1 MGVIAGVVTL
11 LVLLHLAGLV
21 SLHPLV
27 ARAHLWADTAHNLT
41 SCLSLAGAQAALP
54 PWEGALAF
62 TPPCRREGGW
72 WGPAG
77 TGCRVQSRHHRSA
90 DRSSEPIAVPVQ
102 APADDPPQHLDQEA
116 KPEALAQAT
125 TTTQSVRPTSQ
136 RSVARY
142 ELGQVENVF
151 DEKGSVRDNDS
162 YSKEQDQRY
171 RQQILS
177 EHRGN
182 GTSIWYSNNG
192 SLPTAEC
199 ETNARTCG
207 FSHSRNYWSRRLA
220 LYSEASRLKWHQN
233 LALST
238 RDERR
243 LYQTRR
249 VMEHFSPVEAV
260 ESVHLS
266 APGRPEKGPPKVYS
280 EYVGAAGKA
289 HESGSATE
297 ERSWGTHDDEPPPD
311 LTERLQAFL
320 RDDSNTFKNLDTDP
334 SQASRTLLDWNQLTP
349 GDNPPRSRKR
359 RSVIT
364 DPKMLDFRAYDCGS
378 PTDVR
383 SVTTAPDASCE
394 EQRELETVKNSTY
407 LLLQEAEKTRLT
419 IHRCFQTTSRMSSV
433 CNFPTGHTTTVM
445 GDWYFSRTT
454 PIPVSTCLEWY
465 TERKFGNY
473 QSLKWNATN
482 YVSSH
487 GNDGYQWGVS
497 ADVHCSGA
505 KGYYKPGFT
514 LSGANSVKNLLV
526 YYHHTIIL
534 ETLSGYVDATH
545 QRVHV
550 DDLDITLPC
559 GVKKERCATDRH
571 GTFLWERPYDD
582 ELCPLYL
589 SRGPVKGVD
598 LTDSVGLTA
607 FMSTDGSHLRLTK
620 KEPTSRCG
628 AIVYPTDFSELFLTT
643 EMTYKPFLRRLHPSE
658 ISITTYSN
666 SKDKW
671 IFSQTTKE
679 RNEAL
684 LALQQRQCKR
694 DIRLRAGQYA
704 LRAAEQGALADGET
718 ASLGDGHF
726 ITSSGEVF
734 YSYRCRPITVRARQT
749 SDNKCYD
756 ALPVTLREA
765 DYQAY
770 YKSRGFAEAE
780 AKAKLARDRA
790 QRNASAPSAPNDDS
804 QSRLRTDQPIPRD
817 GFFMEP
823 KTHRL
828 LTTANQIICA
838 PPFHP
843 IYRNAM
849 HNWLEYSP
857 SSYRMAAPP
866 IVAAGEKFDLDAL
879 LIDTVDE
886 RDYED
891 GGPASFID
899 MRAFEIY
906 TQAPR
911 GGTATAIQLWE
922 GAAQGSSPYGAEHFF
937 PDLDGLNETI
947 QSGALGF
954 LSWFYTFMEVWGK
967 VCSFFI
973 GTYLA
978 YQLLSWVG
986 GVVCRLLTLRAAGNP
1001 CMHVIYA
1008 CCPSFGDLIRQP
1020 GNIVRM
1026 LCFPK
1031 PFRPP
1036 KTRED
1041 AERGSYVMVEL
1052 TEKEKKE
1059 RRRQRRKEWHQHQEK
1074 LMELFAAR
1082 VATVLEV
1089 TLEHI
1094 LQRHPALQLP
1104 PLDAAEFPGEATALP
1119 RAAAAITISSLL
1131 PPDYSLAEELQKAA
1145 RDLPYPPM
1153 P

>member
-1 MGVIAGVVTL
+1 MGVVVGAVAL
-11 LVLLHLAGLV
+11 PVFLHLTGLV
-21 SLHPLV
+21 SFHPLV
-27 ARAHLWADTAHNLT
+27 AKAHLWADTAHNLT

-54 PWEGALAF
+54 PGGALPTFA
-62 TPPCRREGGW
+62 PPSRQGGFW
-72 WGPAG
+72 WGLTD
-77 TGCRVQSRHHRSA
+77 TGCGVRRRRLRSA
-90 DRSSEPIAVPVQ
+90 DEPPAIPVSVSV
-102 APADDPPQHLDQEA
+102 DEA
-116 KPEALAQAT
+116 FRRIGEEAEANPKALARAVAA
-125 TTTQSVRPTSQ
+125 TQSERPTSQ

-142 ELGQVENVF
+142 ELGQVENLF
-151 DEKGSVRDNDS
+151 DENGSVRDDDF
-162 YSKEQDQRY
+162 YSREQDQKY
-171 RQQILS
+171 RTQILA

-182 GTSIWYSNNG
+182 GTSFWYSNNG

-207 FSHSRNYWSRRLA
+207 FSHSRNYWSRCLA
-220 LYSEASRLKWHQN
+220 MYSEAARLKWHQN

-249 VMEHFSPVEAV
+249 VMEHFSPVEV
-260 ESVHLS
+260 VDSVHLS
-266 APGRPEKGPPKVYS
+266 APGRPEKGPPKVYTK
-280 EYVGAAGKA
+280 YTGTAAKA
-289 HESGSATE
+289 RKASSAPK
-297 ERSWGTHDDEPPPD
+297 ERNWGTHDDEPPPD

-320 RDDSNTFKNLDTDP
+320 KDDSNTFKNLDTDP
-334 SQASRTLLDWNQLTP
+334 SQASRTLLDWNKLAP
-349 GDNPPRSRKR
+349 GDNPPRSRER

-364 DPKMLDFRAYDCGS
+364 DPKMLDFRAYDCGN

-394 EQRELETVKNSTY
+394 EQRELDTVRNSTY

-445 GDWYFSRTT
+445 GDWYFIRTT

-473 QSLKWNATN
+473 QSLTWNATN

-487 GNDGYQWGVS
+487 SNAGYQWGVS

-505 KGYYKPGFT
+505 RGYYKPGFT
-514 LSGANSVKNLLV
+514 LSGADHVKNLMI
-526 YYHHTIIL
+526 YYHHTIVL

-550 DDLDITLPC
+550 DGLDITLPC

-589 SRGPVKGVD
+589 SRGPVQGVD

-643 EMTYKPFLRRLHPSE
+643 EMSYKPFLHPSE

-666 SKDKW
+666 AKDKW
-671 IFSQTTKE
+671 LFSQTTKE

-684 LALQQRQCKR
+684 LALQQRECKR
-694 DIRLRAGQYA
+694 DVRVRAGQYA

-734 YSYRCRPITVRARQT
+734 YSYRCCPITVRARQT

-780 AKAKLARDRA
+780 SKAKLARNRA
-790 QRNASAPSAPNDDS
+790 RQNASAPSTPNDDS
-804 QSRLRTDQPIPRD
+804 GSRLRKDQPVPRD

-828 LTTANQIICA
+828 LTTANQIICS

-857 SSYRMAAPP
+857 SNYRMAAPP
-866 IVAAGEKFDLDAL
+866 IVAAGEKFDLDTL

-911 GGTATAIQLWE
+911 GGTATAIQIWE
-922 GAAQGSSPYGAEHFF
+922 NTAQDSSPYGAEHFF
-937 PDLDGLNETI
+937 PDLGGLNETI

-1001 CMHVIYA
+1001 CMHVIYV

-1020 GNIVRM
+1020 GNIVRQ

-1041 AERGSYVMVEL
+1041 AERGSYVMVKL
-1052 TEKEKKE
+1052 TEEEKKE
-1059 RRRQRRKEWHQHQEK
+1059 RRRQRRAEWHQHQEK

-1082 VATVLEV
+1082 VASVLEV

-1104 PLDAAEFPGEATALP
+1104 PLEAAELPGEATTLP
-1119 RAAAAITISSLL
+1119 RAPAACTISSLL
-1131 PPDYSLAEELQKAA
+1131 PPDYNLAEELQKAA